1 MSGQL
6 RACLAA
12 AVALLAVSGS
22 AWSNGNSCAFQ
33 AKGLSMSFGSL
44 DPSSGTNIT
53 RSVSAA
59 TLNANRVGDCSA
71 GQTMQVSGGNGQFFG
86 GGSRRLSNGS
96 DFIRYSLSLPVTGI
110 PGPGNGAYVAFT
122 FNGTVLGTDYANAS
136 AGTYSDT
143 VVITVSP

>member
-1 MSGQL
+1 LSRQL
-6 RACLAA
+6 RVWFAA
-12 AVALLAVSGS
+12 ATALLAVPGP
-22 AWSNGNSCAFQ
+22 AWSNGNSCGFQ

-44 DPSSGTNIT
+44 DPSSGANIT
-53 RSVSAA
+53 RSVNAA

-71 GQTMQVSGGNGQFFG
+71 GQTMQVSGGNGQYFG
-86 GGSRRLSNGS
+86 GGSRRMSNGS
-96 DFIRYSLSLPVTGI
+96 DFIRYSLSLPLSGL
-110 PGPGNGAYVAFT
+110 PGPGNGTYVAFT

>member
-1 MSGQL
+1 MKKRKYL
-6 RACLAA
+6 DLAA
-12 AVALLAVSGS
+12 AVALLAVSAS
-22 AWSNGNSCAFQ
+22 AWSSGNSCGFQ

-44 DPSSGTNIT
+44 DPASGANVT

-59 TLNANRVGDCSA
+59 TLNANRAGDCSP
-71 GQTMQVSGGNGQFFG
+71 GQTMQISGGNGQNFG

-96 DFIRYSLSLPVTGI
+96 HFIRYSLALPTAGQA
-110 PGPGNGAYVAFT
+110 GPGNGNYIAFT
-122 FNGTVLGTDYANAS
+122 FNGTVLGTDYENAS